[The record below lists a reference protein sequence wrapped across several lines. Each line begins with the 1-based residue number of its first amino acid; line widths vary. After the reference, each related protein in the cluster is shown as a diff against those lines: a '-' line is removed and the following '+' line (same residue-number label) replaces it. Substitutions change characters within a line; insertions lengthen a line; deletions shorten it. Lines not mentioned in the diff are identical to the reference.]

1 MVLKIVT
8 YGNKD
13 NEAIL
18 LLHPMFTSAAFFEFA
33 LDQLKEYYLI
43 VPTYSGHYKDSTY
56 ISMAEEENAIDDFLK
71 GNEIHRLK
79 AIIGFSLGGNIAFH
93 YFCKNQEK
101 VEQVIIDS
109 APIFKFPGVVKNFF
123 FHKYKKC
130 LLNIKAH
137 PENTVQ
143 ELDKYFHGMGE
154 AQQYVAPI
162 VTIESLRNLME
173 SCYNL
178 ETPKLSVESQKKI
191 TFVYGKKDIARLCL
205 PRIRKYKKRRFV
217 ESDSLGHCGY
227 FRENAEE
234 YVKNLIK

>member
-1 MVLKIVT
+1 MKHGKGVDCPEIVT

-18 LLHPMFTSAAFFEFA
+18 LLHPMFTSAAFFDFA
-33 LDQLKEYYLI
+33 LDKLSGYYLI
-43 VPTYSGHYKDSTY
+43 VPTYSGHYEDSTY
-56 ISMAEEENAIDDFLK
+56 ISMIEEENALDEFLK

-101 VEQVIIDS
+101 LEQVIIDS

-123 FHKYKKC
+123 FYKYKKC
-130 LLNIKAH
+130 LLNIKEP

-154 AQQYVAPI
+154 AQQYA
-162 VTIESLRNLME
+162 
-173 SCYNL
+173 
-178 ETPKLSVESQKKI
+178 
-191 TFVYGKKDIARLCL
+191 
-205 PRIRKYKKRRFV
+205 
-217 ESDSLGHCGY
+217 
-227 FRENAEE
+227 
-234 YVKNLIK
+234 KNIFGTE